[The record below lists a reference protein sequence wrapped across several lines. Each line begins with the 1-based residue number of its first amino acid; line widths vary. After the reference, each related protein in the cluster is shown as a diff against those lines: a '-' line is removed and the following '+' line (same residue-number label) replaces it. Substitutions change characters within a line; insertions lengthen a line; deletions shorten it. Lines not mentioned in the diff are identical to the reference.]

1 MMNSSWRDLSF
12 SGNFINGRFIIP
24 DRESFSFEKY
34 NPADLNDLIVSV
46 PVSFSHADEAVDR
59 AFDAFD
65 KWSRTLEKERVKY
78 LEKLRNSIE
87 ILSPW
92 FVEMISRELG
102 RPIWDAKQEVEAV
115 LSDIEDLYNQYFL
128 YTPYLKEDL
137 SSIEEPAEYFKPTGV
152 IAVVAPFNQPVLYP
166 FRVIISSL
174 LTGNTVVY
182 KPSENTPM
190 TGQIISEVINSAEL
204 PAGVFNMVQGS
215 KELAKRIIVN
225 RKVASVFFYGN
236 FETGTKISNFAQD
249 GYSKLLIMGTGGRNA
264 SIVLEDADID
274 HAVTENIL
282 GAFTSTGQRSNNI
295 RRIFVQDSI
304 KNIFI
309 NKFHEKAKKLKIAHP
324 LDEYNNEA
332 PFMGPLISEHYMEN
346 YLRLQ
351 GIGQR
356 EGAEILM
363 RGKEITVDGKYKGYY
378 ITPSINL
385 SDTLNEQGVYNSSE
399 ILGPNV
405 SIKGFEGID
414 TLMQSHNSCTYGF
427 GLSIFSNQY
436 DAINRIIDKANVG
449 LVFINS
455 NTFGESVKY
464 PISGYG
470 KSGNLHPEGCLNI
483 HYLRKPVVIYKNEFL
498 HKSKTNNFPYEKI
511 KEL

>member
-1 MMNSSWRDLSF
+1 MNSSWRDLSF

-24 DRESFSFEKY
+24 DRESFSFDKY
-34 NPADLNDLIVSV
+34 NPADLDDLIVSV
-46 PVSFSHADEAVDR
+46 PVSFSHADDAVDK
-59 AFDAFD
+59 AFDVFES
-65 KWSRTLEKERVKY
+65 WSRTSESERVKY

-92 FVEMISRELG
+92 FVEMIARELG

-137 SSIEEPAEYFKPTGV
+137 TTINEPAEFYKPSGV
-152 IAVVAPFNQPVLYP
+152 VAVIAPFNQPILYP
-166 FRVIISSL
+166 FRVIISAL

-190 TGQIISEVINSAEL
+190 TGQIIADVINSAEL
-204 PAGVFNMVQGS
+204 PAGVFNMVHGS
-215 KELAKRIIVN
+215 KELSKRIIVN

-236 FETGTKISNFAQD
+236 FETGTKITNFAQD
-249 GYSKLLIMGTGGRNA
+249 GYSKILIMGTGGRNA
-264 SIVLEDADID
+264 SIIMDDADLE
-274 HAVTENIL
+274 HAVTENII
-282 GAFTSTGQRSNNI
+282 GAFVSTGQRSNNI
-295 RRIFVQDSI
+295 RRIFVHNSI
-304 KNIFI
+304 KNDFI

-324 LDEYNNEA
+324 LDEYDNEV
-332 PFMGPLISEHYMEN
+332 PFMGPLISEKHMEN

-363 RGKEITVDGKYKGYY
+363 RGKEISVEGKYKGYY

-385 SDTLNEQGVYNSSE
+385 SDSLNEKGVYNSSE

-405 SIKGFEGID
+405 SIKGFDDVD
-414 TLMQSHNSCTYGF
+414 TLMQSHNSCTYGL
-427 GLSIFSNQY
+427 GLSIFSNSY
-436 DAINRIIDKANVG
+436 KIINDIIDKADVG
-449 LVFINS
+449 MVFINS

-464 PISGYG
+464 PITGYG
-470 KSGNLHPEGCLNI
+470 KSGNLHPGGCLNI
-483 HYLRKPVVIYKNEFL
+483 RYLRKPIVIYKNEFL
-498 HKSKTNNFPYEKI
+498 NKAKSTCFPYQKI